1 MKSNYLAIMD
11 WMLDLGLNHNEL
23 TAYAIVWS
31 FSRDGESWFQ
41 GTATYISRWM
51 CVADSR
57 PALRAL
63 ASLVE
68 KGLIEKRDR
77 WENGVR
83 LCDYRAVGGTTL
95 KALGVLPEKYRGTT
109 TKAVGGT
116 TTKAVHNT
124 IIDNGYKYPNRDQNA
139 HTRVKVVHGRRF
151 QEVWEVLLRQ
161 PGWTGKSADALD
173 ECLRD
178 LNAVTEDEA
187 VDMMRNSIKNGWR
200 GLFPLER
207 RSTEPDD
214 IESAIAAAD
223 RMEREITE
231 RMAARAAANDIKS

>member
-11 WMLDLGLNHNEL
+11 WMLELGLNSSEL
-23 TAYAIVWS
+23 VAYAVVWS

-41 GTATYISRWM
+41 GSANYVAKWMGRSDRRTAMT
-51 CVADSR
+51 
-57 PALRAL
+57 ALS
-63 ASLVE
+63 SLVK
-68 KGLIEKRDR
+68 KGLIEKTVR
-77 WENGVR
+77 WDNGVR
-83 LCDYRAVGGTTL
+83 FCDYRAVAACASAAQVVQKMHRGCARNVQGGSARNAHHKKEL
-95 KALGVLPEKYRGTT
+95 
-109 TKAVGGT
+109 
-116 TTKAVHNT
+116 
-124 IIDNGYKYPNRDQNA
+124 DNGYKYPTRDQNA
-139 HTRVKVVHGRRF
+139 HVRVKGVHGRRF
-151 QEVWEVLLRQ
+151 QEVWETLLRQ
-161 PGWTGKSADALD
+161 PGWADKTADALD

-187 VDMMRNSIKNGWR
+187 VEMMRNSIKNGWK

-207 RSTEPDD
+207 RSTEPDE

>member
-11 WMLDLGLNHNEL
+11 WMLELGLNHLEL

-109 TKAVGGT
+109 SKAVGGT
-116 TTKAVHNT
+116 ASKAVHNT
-124 IIDNGYKYPNRDQNA
+124 TIDNGYKYPNRDNQDA
-139 HTRVKVVHGRRF
+139 RVRVRSIHGERF
-151 QEVWEVLLRQ
+151 KEVWEILLRQ
-161 PGWTGKSADALD
+161 PGWTGKSPDALD
-173 ECLRD
+173 ECMKD
-178 LNAVTEDEA
+178 LNAVSEEEA
-187 VDMMRNSIKNGWR
+187 VEMVRRSIKNGWK
-200 GLFPLER
+200 GIFPLPR
-207 RSTEPDD
+207 RSAADEIDD
-214 IESAIAAAD
+214 AIAEAD
-223 RMEREITE
+223 RMEREIAE
-231 RMAARAAANDIKS
+231 RMAARAAAYDIKS

>member
-11 WMLDLGLNHNEL
+11 WMLELGLNHLEL

-41 GTATYISRWM
+41 GTANYIARWM
-51 CVADSR
+51 CVADKR
-57 PALRAL
+57 PALKAL
-63 ASLVE
+63 SSLID
-68 KGLIEKRDR
+68 KGLIQKRDR
-77 WENGVR
+77 WEKGVHF
-83 LCDYRAVGGTTL
+83 CDYKAVRGDAL
-95 KALGVLPEKYRGTT
+95 KALGVMPEKHR
-109 TKAVGGT
+109 GGT
-116 TTKAVHNT
+116 SNAPGGGASEASHNKR
-124 IIDNGYKYPNRDQNA
+124 IDNGYKYPTRDQNA
-139 HTRVKVVHGRRF
+139 HVRVKGVHGRRF
-151 QEVWEVLLRQ
+151 QEVWETLLRQ
-161 PGWTGKSADALD
+161 PGWADKTADALD

-187 VDMMRNSIKNGWR
+187 VEMMRNSIKNGWK

-207 RSTEPDD
+207 RSTEPDE

>member
-11 WMLDLGLNHNEL
+11 WMLELGLNHLEL
-23 TAYAIVWS
+23 PAYAVVWS
-31 FSRDGESWFQ
+31 FSRDGESWFK
-41 GTATYISRWM
+41 GSANYVAKWM
-51 CVADSR
+51 GVADKR
-57 PALRAL
+57 TAIKALS
-63 ASLVE
+63 SLVE

-77 WENGVR
+77 WENGVHF
-83 LCDYRAVGGTTL
+83 CDYRAALDAIVLHGRQRGIARHAIGGIAQDATHKKEL
-95 KALGVLPEKYRGTT
+95 
-109 TKAVGGT
+109 
-116 TTKAVHNT
+116 
-124 IIDNGYKYPNRDQNA
+124 DNGYKYPNRDQNA
-139 HTRVKVVHGRRF
+139 RTRVKVVHGPRF
-151 QEVWEVLLRQ
+151 MEVWETLLRQ
-161 PGWTGKSADALD
+161 PAWADKTADALD

-187 VDMMRNSIKNGWR
+187 VEMVRNSIKNGWK